1 MNYTWRP
8 ANGLDVKPIVDMAIE
23 HFLIETDGIFTP
35 EPVIYQRNL
44 TLAVINQFYGPLT
57 QLVSIAVDENNNLLA
72 YTWATRGERAVWSDD
87 EMVSVRIAHLDLRL
101 SSRLRVA
108 LVKDMLTIWEDWA
121 RLCEVKVVCSSTM
134 RREQDAFLKLHERNG
149 YILRGSY
156 AYKKLPIGPSRD
168 SLQS

>member
-8 ANGLDVKPIVDMAIE
+8 AHILDVKPIVDMAIE

-35 EPVIYQRNL
+35 EPIIYQRNL
-44 TLAVINQFYGPLT
+44 TLAVVHQFYGPLS

-101 SSRLRVA
+101 SARLRVQ
-108 LVKDMLTIWEDWA
+108 LVKDMLKLWEDWA
-121 RLCEVKVVCSSTM
+121 RLCEVSVVCSSTM
-134 RREQDAFLKLHERNG
+134 RREQDAFLKLHEREG

-156 AYKKLPIGPSRD
+156 AYKKLNA
-168 SLQS
+168 

>member
-1 MNYTWRP
+1 MKYTWRP
-8 ANGLDVKPIVDMAIE
+8 ANGLDVKPIVDMAVE

-57 QLVSIAVDENNNLLA
+57 QLVSIAVDEDNRLLA

-121 RLCEVKVVCSSTM
+121 RLCGVKVVCSSTM

-156 AYKKLPIGPSRD
+156 AYKKLNA
-168 SLQS
+168 

>member
-1 MNYTWRP
+1 MKYTWRP
-8 ANGLDVKPIVDMAIE
+8 ANGLDVKPIVDMAVE

-72 YTWATRGERAVWSDD
+72 YTWVTRGERAVWSDD

-101 SSRLRVA
+101 ASRLRVE
-108 LVKDMLTIWEDWA
+108 LVKDMLKMWEDWA
-121 RLCEVKVVCSSTM
+121 RLCGVKVVCSSTM
-134 RREQDAFLKLHERNG
+134 RKEQNAFLKLHERNG

-156 AYKKLPIGPSRD
+156 AYKKLNA
-168 SLQS
+168 

>member
-1 MNYTWRP
+1 MKYTWRP

-57 QLVSIAVDENNNLLA
+57 QLVSIAVDEDNRLLA

-156 AYKKLPIGPSRD
+156 AYKKL
-168 SLQS
+168 

>member
-8 ANGLDVKPIVDMAIE
+8 ANGLDVKHIVDMAIE

-121 RLCEVKVVCSSTM
+121 RLCEVSVVCSSTM
-134 RREQDAFLKLHERNG
+134 RREQNAFLKLHERNG

-156 AYKKLPIGPSRD
+156 AYKKLNA
-168 SLQS
+168 

>member
-1 MNYTWRP
+1 MKYTWRP
-8 ANGLDVKPIVDMAIE
+8 ANGLDVKPIVDMAVE

-57 QLVSIAVDENNNLLA
+57 QLVSIATDEDNNLLA

-87 EMVSVRIAHLDLRL
+87 EMVSVRIAHLDLQL
-101 SSRLRVA
+101 SSRLRVQ

-121 RLCEVKVVCSSTM
+121 RLCEVSVVCSSTM
-134 RREQDAFLKLHERNG
+134 RREQNAFLKLHERNG

-156 AYKKLPIGPSRD
+156 AYKKLNA
-168 SLQS
+168 

>member
-8 ANGLDVKPIVDMAIE
+8 ANGLDVKQIVDMAVE
-23 HFLIETDGIFTP
+23 HFLIETDNIFTP

-44 TLAVINQFYGPLT
+44 TLAVINQFYGPLS
-57 QLVSIAVDENNNLLA
+57 QLVSVCVDENNTLLA
-72 YTWATRGERAVWSDD
+72 YTWATRDERAIWSDD
-87 EMVSVRIAHLDLRL
+87 EMVTVRIAHLDLRL
-101 SSRLRVA
+101 PARLRVQ
-108 LVKDMLTIWEDWA
+108 LIKDMLILWEDWA
-121 RLCEVKVVCSSTM
+121 HMCGVMVVCSSTM

-156 AYKKLPIGPSRD
+156 AYKKLPSRD

>member
-1 MNYTWRP
+1 MKYTWRP
-8 ANGLDVKPIVDMAIE
+8 ANGLDVKPIVDMAVE
-23 HFLIETDGIFTP
+23 HFLIETDNIFTP

-57 QLVSIAVDENNNLLA
+57 QLVSIAVDENNRLLA

-134 RREQDAFLKLHERNG
+134 RREQNAFLKLHERNG

-156 AYKKLPIGPSRD
+156 AYKKLNA
-168 SLQS
+168 

>member
-1 MNYTWRP
+1 MNYNWRP
-8 ANGLDVKPIVDMAIE
+8 ANGLDVKQIVDMAVE

-35 EPVIYQRNL
+35 EPIIYQRNL
-44 TLAVINQFYGPLT
+44 TLAVINQFYGPLS

-101 SSRLRVA
+101 TARLRVQ
-108 LVKDMLTIWEDWA
+108 LVKDMLQMWEDWA
-121 RLCEVKVVCSSTM
+121 RLCGVNVVCSSTM
-134 RREQDAFLKLHERNG
+134 RREQDAFLRLHERNG

-156 AYKKLPIGPSRD
+156 AYKKLNA
-168 SLQS
+168 

>member
-1 MNYTWRP
+1 MKYTWRP
-8 ANGLDVKPIVDMAIE
+8 ANGLDVKPIVDMAVE

-156 AYKKLPIGPSRD
+156 AYKKL
-168 SLQS
+168 

>member
-1 MNYTWRP
+1 MSYTWRP

-101 SSRLRVA
+101 SSRLRVT

-121 RLCEVKVVCSSTM
+121 RLCGVKVVCSSTM
-134 RREQDAFLKLHERNG
+134 RREQNAFLKLHERNG

-156 AYKKLPIGPSRD
+156 AYKKLNA
-168 SLQS
+168 